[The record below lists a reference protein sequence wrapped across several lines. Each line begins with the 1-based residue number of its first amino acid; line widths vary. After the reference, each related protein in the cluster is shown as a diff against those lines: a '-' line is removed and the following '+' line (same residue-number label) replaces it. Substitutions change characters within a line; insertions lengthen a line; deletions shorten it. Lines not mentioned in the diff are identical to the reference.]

1 MPYPCLL
8 VVLLGLTPH
17 SSDSGRAPCR
27 CSPRLPVLS
36 DRSSDD
42 TWKARM
48 TVRPAPSPCVFCEI
62 AHSESPVDG
71 VYTDELVTGF
81 MALHPQNPG
90 HLLVIPNEHVE
101 NVASLPQLSSRLFLI
116 GSRLAQT
123 LRSVL
128 SGDSCT
134 YLLHE
139 GFQGLH
145 AHLHVIPR
153 HEGDAVDLNNRAAE
167 APGGELERMAAQI
180 KAAYELTWPSC
191 SDR

>member
-1 MPYPCLL
+1 MSSCIFCQIARRGTPD
-8 VVLLGLTPH
+8 VVH
-17 SSDSGRAPCR
+17 
-27 CSPRLPVLS
+27 
-36 DRSSDD
+36 SDD
-42 TWKARM
+42 
-48 TVRPAPSPCVFCEI
+48 
-62 AHSESPVDG
+62 
-71 VYTDELVTGF
+71 LVTGF

-101 NVASLPQLSSRLFLI
+101 NVASLPQLSSRLFLL

-128 SGDSCT
+128 SVDSCT

-139 GFQGLH
+139 GFQGLQ

-153 HEGDAVDLNNRAAE
+153 HEGDAVTLDQRAKE
-167 APGGELERMAAQI
+167 APCGELGRMAAQI
-180 KAAYELTWPSC
+180 KAAHELAWPPS